1 MGELVPFLKLT
12 GLVEISDEL
21 RRQLI
26 QLPLVARVYLDRSAN
41 GRDVVA
47 RAQFRYGDRTID
59 PFDETPLPENLPRGE
74 KLLLRDAAAERK
86 VLDAL
91 GAAGFIVSKGHVY
104 LTGQEAIFNFVS
116 EGLQHLQELAE
127 VYLSN
132 DFKRMTPRKPKFAG
146 KMRLNGSTLELK
158 FTQDDEPAQ
167 EILAIME
174 ALARRRRYFRLKDG
188 SFLDLSAMDEWLP
201 LADSIFEAAQAEGAE
216 SVAMGD
222 DTIRLQAYRACYLQS
237 LLESLGLPIE
247 VDEKTQETVR
257 LLTDPGKVQDVKLP
271 DGLSLRPYQER
282 GFQWLLALDR
292 LHMGG
297 VLADDMGLGKTVQ
310 VIALL
315 MATRQEGQVSLVV
328 APTTL
333 TYNWLSELGRFAP
346 DLSVMVLGGSAAQRA
361 SQIRHVKEA
370 HDVDVLITSYP
381 LIRQDIEQ
389 LTTIEFRF
397 AILDEAQHIKNAG
410 SKGAQAVRQLQAQT
424 RFALTGTPL
433 ENGVGE
439 LWSIFNFVLPGYL
452 LSYSA
457 FLRRY
462 QDGTDAED
470 LRRRISPFL
479 MRRLKK
485 EVLTELPDKIESVF
499 TAQMSPE
506 QAKVYEA
513 TMMRLRQRVDSI
525 VKEKGFERGRTEVL
539 AAITQLREI
548 CCHPSLVLDDY
559 TGTSGKL
566 DMLLDMLPEA
576 IAKGRR
582 VLLFS
587 AFTSMLKIL
596 RRELDDAGYETMYLD
611 GDTPA
616 QRRVEM
622 AEQFNAGQGQIF
634 LISLKAG
641 GTGLNLTGAD
651 VVIHYDPWWNTA
663 ARNQATDRAYRIGQ
677 TKGVQVF
684 DLIAADTIEER
695 IVLLQQ
701 EKKAL
706 SDGVLLGEDSL
717 FTVDA
722 SALRAI
728 LKG

>member
-1 MGELVPFLKLT
+1 M
-12 GLVEISDEL
+12 
-21 RRQLI
+21 
-26 QLPLVARVYLDRSAN
+26 
-41 GRDVVA
+41 
-47 RAQFRYGDRTID
+47 
-59 PFDETPLPENLPRGE
+59 
-74 KLLLRDAAAERK
+74 
-86 VLDAL
+86 
-91 GAAGFIVSKGHVY
+91 Y

-146 KMRLNGSTLELK
+146 KMRLNGSALELK

-651 VVIHYDPWWNTA
+651 MVIHYDPWWNPA
-663 ARNQATDRAYRIGQ
+663 AEDQATDRAYRIGQ
-677 TKGVQVF
+677 TRKVEVIR
-684 DLIAADTIEER
+684 LVTHASIEEQVVALGQR
-695 IVLLQQ
+695 
-701 EKKAL
+701 KKAL
-706 SDGVLLGEDSL
+706 FDQLIKPGESMVGGLSPQEIMSL
-717 FTVDA
+717 FQ
-722 SALRAI
+722 
-728 LKG
+728 